1 MIGPRRSLRAEWTT
15 RPRRGFWTS
24 RGNDRG
30 MMHSV
35 WNIARDFVSR
45 YRVPLSFGD
54 MPRSSSVN
62 SAAARQ
68 MTLVALLLATVL
80 GLFVAAELGQRK
92 LEEARRQVERAAQRE
107 QALAEVRQL
116 LSQAESSQRG
126 SILLGDAGYLEPYQE
141 AVGKIPRALR
151 ELNQAFASADTT
163 VRADVEQV
171 ERLSNAKLVEMA
183 ETLNLYRQHGPSAA
197 LDLIRTDIG
206 QWTMTQLVQRVR
218 KIQAQETGNILA
230 ASRSWRIDRWINL
243 AITSTALA
251 ASIFLVLLLCRL
263 VVSYVRSKERETE
276 DLTERGTEL
285 ELQVKR
291 RTEELSQL
299 STHLQ
304 SLAEQERSAL
314 SRELHDELGGLLV
327 AARMDVS
334 WLEDRVA
341 TSDPEV
347 QAHFK
352 RLHEAL
358 QAGVEVKRRV
368 VENLRPSLLDNLG
381 LFPALRWQ
389 VADSCGRAGLH
400 CTERYPPEELDLTP
414 EASIA
419 IFRIVQ
425 EALTNIV
432 KHAQARNVE
441 VSIESRHQSLIVRV
455 RDDGVGLPLEP
466 RQASGPHG
474 LAAMRH
480 RALGLGGQ
488 WHALRAM
495 GGGTE
500 IEVRLPLEK
509 ILASESI
516 LNPTQ
521 GTTAAAG

>member
-1 MIGPRRSLRAEWTT
+1 MRRPTSVCCGRSTIPWKLQLVISTARLIMIGPRRSLRAEWTT

-45 YRVPLSFGD
+45 YRFPLSFRD

-163 VRADVEQV
+163 VR
-171 ERLSNAKLVEMA
+171 
-183 ETLNLYRQHGPSAA
+183 
-197 LDLIRTDIG
+197 LD
-206 QWTMTQLVQRVR
+206 
-218 KIQAQETGNILA
+218 
-230 ASRSWRIDRWINL
+230 
-243 AITSTALA
+243 
-251 ASIFLVLLLCRL
+251 
-263 VVSYVRSKERETE
+263 VSYVRSKERETE

-327 AARMDVS
+327 AARVDVS

-509 ILASESI
+509 ILATESI

>member
-1 MIGPRRSLRAEWTT
+1 M
-15 RPRRGFWTS
+15 
-24 RGNDRG
+24 D
-30 MMHSV
+30 
-35 WNIARDFVSR
+35 
-45 YRVPLSFGD
+45 
-54 MPRSSSVN
+54 

-68 MTLVALLLATVL
+68 MMLVALLLATVL

-92 LEEARRQVERAAQRE
+92 LEEVRRQVERGAQRE
-107 QALAEVRQL
+107 QALAEVLQL

-141 AVGKIPRALR
+141 AVGKIPQALR
-151 ELNQAFASADTT
+151 ELDQAFASADGP
-163 VRADVEQV
+163 VRADIEQI
-171 ERLSNAKLVEMA
+171 ERLSNAKRVEMA

-206 QWTMTQLVQRVR
+206 KWTMSQLAQRVR
-218 KIQAQETGNILA
+218 KIQALETSNIVA

-243 AITSTALA
+243 ATTTTALA
-251 ASIFLVLLLCRL
+251 ASMFLVLLLCRL

-276 DLTERGTEL
+276 DLAERSTEL
-285 ELQVKR
+285 ERLVRR

-304 SLAEQERSAL
+304 SLAEQERSTL

-347 QAHFK
+347 RAHFK
-352 RLHEAL
+352 RVHEAL

-368 VENLRPSLLDNLG
+368 VENLRPTLLDNLG

-400 CTERYPPEELDLTP
+400 CTERYPPEELDLIP

-425 EALTNIV
+425 EALTNILR
-432 KHAQARNVE
+432 HAHAHNVE
-441 VSIESRHQSLIVRV
+441 ISIESRHQSLIVRV

-466 RQASGPHG
+466 RQALRSHG

-480 RALGLGGQ
+480 RAVGLGGQ
-488 WHALRAM
+488 SQVLCM
-495 GGGTE
+495 TGGGTE
-500 IEVRLPLEK
+500 IEVRLPLDR
-509 ILASESI
+509 ILAPNSVT
-516 LNPTQ
+516 NPAQ
-521 GTTAAAG
+521 GRTAAAR

>member
-1 MIGPRRSLRAEWTT
+1 MIRR
-15 RPRRGFWTS
+15 P
-24 RGNDRG
+24 
-30 MMHSV
+30 
-35 WNIARDFVSR
+35 
-45 YRVPLSFGD
+45 
-54 MPRSSSVN
+54 PRS
-62 SAAARQ
+62 
-68 MTLVALLLATVL
+68 TLFPYTT
-80 GLFVAAELGQRK
+80 LFR
-92 LEEARRQVERAAQRE
+92 
-107 QALAEVRQL
+107 
-116 LSQAESSQRG
+116 S
-126 SILLGDAGYLEPYQE
+126 
-141 AVGKIPRALR
+141 
-151 ELNQAFASADTT
+151 
-163 VRADVEQV
+163 
-171 ERLSNAKLVEMA
+171 
-183 ETLNLYRQHGPSAA
+183 
-197 LDLIRTDIG
+197 
-206 QWTMTQLVQRVR
+206 
-218 KIQAQETGNILA
+218 A
-230 ASRSWRIDRWINL
+230 ASRSWQIDRWINL
-243 AITSTALA
+243 AITSAALA
-251 ASIFLVLLLCRL
+251 ASVFLVLLLCRL

-285 ELQVKR
+285 ELLVKG

-400 CTERYPPEELDLTP
+400 CTERYPPDELDLTP

-455 RDDGVGLPLEP
+455 RDDGVGLPPER
-466 RQASGPHG
+466 RQALRSHGPT
-474 LAAMRH
+474 A
-480 RALGLGGQ
+480 RAPPRRPGR
-488 WHALRAM
+488 W
-495 GGGTE
+495 
-500 IEVRLPLEK
+500 
-509 ILASESI
+509 
-516 LNPTQ
+516 
-521 GTTAAAG
+521 

>member
-1 MIGPRRSLRAEWTT
+1 M
-15 RPRRGFWTS
+15 
-24 RGNDRG
+24 
-30 MMHSV
+30 
-35 WNIARDFVSR
+35 
-45 YRVPLSFGD
+45 
-54 MPRSSSVN
+54 N

-80 GLFVAAELGQRK
+80 GLFVAAELGQRR
-92 LEEARRQVERAAQRE
+92 LEEVRRQVETGAHRE
-107 QALAEVRQL
+107 QTLAEVLQL
-116 LSQAESSQRG
+116 LSQAESGQRG
-126 SILLGDAGYLEPYQE
+126 SILLGDAAYLEPYQE
-141 AVGKIPRALR
+141 AVDKIPQSLR
-151 ELNQAFASADTT
+151 RLEQAFAGADGP
-163 VRADVEQV
+163 VRTDLEQV
-171 ERLSNAKLVEMA
+171 EQLTHAKLVEMA

-206 QWTMTQLVQRVR
+206 KWTMSQLAQRIR

-251 ASIFLVLLLCRL
+251 ASMFLVLLLCRL
-263 VVSYVRSKERETE
+263 AISYVRSKERETE
-276 DLTERGTEL
+276 DLAERSTEL
-285 ELQVKR
+285 ERLVKW

-299 STHLQ
+299 STNLQ
-304 SLAEQERSAL
+304 SLAERERSAL

-341 TSDPEV
+341 TGDPEV

-352 RLHEAL
+352 RVHEAL

-368 VENLRPSLLDNLG
+368 VENLRPTLLDNLG

-425 EALTNIV
+425 EALTNIL
-432 KHAQARNVE
+432 KHARAHNVE
-441 VSIESRHQSLIVRV
+441 ISIESGHQALIVRV

-466 RQASGPHG
+466 RQGLRGHG

-480 RALGLGGQ
+480 RAAGLGGQ
-488 WHALRAM
+488 WHVLRM
-495 GGGTE
+495 TGGGTE
-500 IEVRLPLEK
+500 IEVRLPLDK
-509 ILASESI
+509 ILATHAI
-516 LNPTQ
+516 MNPAQ
-521 GTTAAAG
+521 GTTALAG

>member
-1 MIGPRRSLRAEWTT
+1 MMRSVWRMACDAVSRQRQPLGFRDVPRSL
-15 RPRRGFWTS
+15 
-24 RGNDRG
+24 N
-30 MMHSV
+30 M
-35 WNIARDFVSR
+35 
-45 YRVPLSFGD
+45 
-54 MPRSSSVN
+54 N

-68 MTLVALLLATVL
+68 MMLVALLLVTVL

-92 LEEARRQVERAAQRE
+92 LEEVRRQVERGAQRE
-107 QALAEVRQL
+107 HALAEVLQL
-116 LSQAESSQRG
+116 MSQAESSQRG

-141 AVGKIPRALR
+141 SVGKIPQALR
-151 ELNQAFASADTT
+151 QLNQAFAHADGRA
-163 VRADVEQV
+163 RADVGEV
-171 ERLSNAKLVEMA
+171 EWLSNAKLVEMA
-183 ETLNLYRQHGPSAA
+183 ETLSLYRQHGPSAA

-206 QWTMTQLVQRVR
+206 KWTMTQLAQRVR
-218 KIQAQETGNILA
+218 EIQAQETDNILA
-230 ASRSWRIDRWINL
+230 ASRSWQINRWTNL
-243 AITSTALA
+243 ATTSTALA
-251 ASIFLVLLLCRL
+251 ASVFLVLLLCRL
-263 VVSYVRSKERETE
+263 VVSYIRSKERETE
-276 DLTERGTEL
+276 DLAERGTEL
-285 ELQVKR
+285 ELLVKR

-341 TSDPEV
+341 SSDPEV

-352 RLHEAL
+352 RVHEAL
-358 QAGVEVKRRV
+358 LSGVDVKRRV
-368 VENLRPSLLDNLG
+368 VENLRPTLLDNLG

-389 VADSCGRAGLH
+389 VADTCRRAGLR
-400 CTERYPPEELDLTP
+400 CTERYPPEELSLTP

-425 EALTNIV
+425 EALTNIL

-441 VSIESRHQSLIVRV
+441 ISIESRHQSLTVRI
-455 RDDGVGLPLEP
+455 RDDGVGLPLEG
-466 RQASGPHG
+466 RQALRSHG

-480 RALGLGGQ
+480 RAMGLGGQ
-488 WHALRAM
+488 WHVFRAT

-509 ILASESI
+509 ILATTSALTSA
-516 LNPTQ
+516 Q

>member
-1 MIGPRRSLRAEWTT
+1 
-15 RPRRGFWTS
+15 
-24 RGNDRG
+24 
-30 MMHSV
+30 MMYSA
-35 WNIARDFVSR
+35 WSIARDFVSR
-45 YRVPLSFGD
+45 RGLPLSFRD
-54 MPRSSSVN
+54 LPRSSTMN
-62 SAAARQ
+62 SARARQ
-68 MTLVALLLATVL
+68 MMLVALLLATVL

-92 LEEARRQVERAAQRE
+92 LEEVRRQVEMGAQQDR
-107 QALAEVRQL
+107 ALAEVLQL

-141 AVGKIPRALR
+141 SVAKIPQALR
-151 ELNQAFASADTT
+151 QLNQAFSSADGP

-171 ERLSNAKLVEMA
+171 ERLSKAKLVEMA
-183 ETLNLYRQHGPSAA
+183 ETLKLYREHGPSAA

-206 QWTMTQLVQRVR
+206 KWTMTQLSQRVR
-218 KIQAQETGNILA
+218 NIQAQEMDNIVA

-243 AITSTALA
+243 AITSTALV
-251 ASIFLVLLLCRL
+251 ASVFLVLLLCRL
-263 VVSYVRSKERETE
+263 VVSYIRSKERETE
-276 DLTERGTEL
+276 DLAERGTEL
-285 ELQVKR
+285 ELLVKR

-327 AARMDVS
+327 AARMDVT

-341 TSDPEV
+341 TSDAEV

-352 RLHEAL
+352 RVHDAL
-358 QAGVEVKRRV
+358 QAGVDVKRRV
-368 VENLRPSLLDNLG
+368 VENLRPTLLDNLG

-389 VADSCGRAGLH
+389 VADTCGRAGLK
-400 CTERYPPEELDLTP
+400 CIERYPPEELSLIP

-425 EALTNIV
+425 EALTNIL

-441 VSIESRHQSLIVRV
+441 ISIESRHQSLIVRV
-455 RDDGVGLPLEP
+455 RDDGVGLPLE
-466 RQASGPHG
+466 RLQALRSHG

-480 RALGLGGQ
+480 RAIALGGQ
-488 WHALRAM
+488 WLVLRTT

-509 ILASESI
+509 ILMTTSAVTSA
-516 LNPTQ
+516 P
-521 GTTAAAG
+521 GATAAAG

>member
-1 MIGPRRSLRAEWTT
+1 MMRAAW
-15 RPRRGFWTS
+15 S
-24 RGNDRG
+24 
-30 MMHSV
+30 
-35 WNIARDFVSR
+35 IACDVVSR
-45 YRVPLSFGD
+45 YRFPLSLRD
-54 MPRSSSVN
+54 MPRSSSAN
-62 SAAARQ
+62 SAAAHQ
-68 MTLVALLLATVL
+68 MMLVALLLATVL

-92 LEEARRQVERAAQRE
+92 LEAVRRQVERGAQRE
-107 QALAEVRQL
+107 RALAEVRQL
-116 LSQAESSQRG
+116 LSQAESGQRG
-126 SILLGDAGYLEPYQE
+126 FILLGDAGYLEPYQE
-141 AVGKIPRALR
+141 AVGRIPQALR
-151 ELNQAFASADTT
+151 ELNHAFASADAAT
-163 VRADVEQV
+163 RADVEQV

-206 QWTMTQLVQRVR
+206 QWTMTQLAQRVR
-218 KIQAQETGNILA
+218 KIQARETGDILA
-230 ASRSWRIDRWINL
+230 ASRSWQIDRWINL
-243 AITSTALA
+243 AITSAALA
-251 ASIFLVLLLCRL
+251 ASVFLVLLLCRL

-285 ELQVKR
+285 ELLVKG

-381 LFPALRWQ
+381 LFPALRWL

-400 CTERYPPEELDLTP
+400 CTERYPPQELDLTP

-425 EALTNIV
+425 EALTNILR
-432 KHAQARNVE
+432 HAQAHNVE
-441 VSIESRHQSLIVRV
+441 VCVESRHQSLIVRV
-455 RDDGVGLPLEP
+455 RDDGIGLPLEP
-466 RQASGPHG
+466 RQALGSHG
-474 LAAMRH
+474 LAVMRH
-480 RALGLGGQ
+480 RAVGLGGQ
-488 WHALRAM
+488 WHAARAK

-500 IEVRLPLEK
+500 IEVSLPLEK
-509 ILASESI
+509 ILATESV

-521 GTTAAAG
+521 GSTAATG

>member
-1 MIGPRRSLRAEWTT
+1 
-15 RPRRGFWTS
+15 
-24 RGNDRG
+24 
-30 MMHSV
+30 MM
-35 WNIARDFVSR
+35 
-45 YRVPLSFGD
+45 
-54 MPRSSSVN
+54 
-62 SAAARQ
+62 
-68 MTLVALLLATVL
+68 LVALLLATVL

-92 LEEARRQVERAAQRE
+92 LVEVRRQVEMGGRQDH
-107 QALAEVRQL
+107 ALAEVLQL

-141 AVGKIPRALR
+141 SVAKIPQALR
-151 ELNQAFASADTT
+151 QLEQAFATADGT

-183 ETLNLYRQHGPSAA
+183 ETLKLYRQHGPSAA

-206 QWTMTQLVQRVR
+206 KWTMTQLSQRVR
-218 KIQAQETGNILA
+218 NIQAQEMDNILA
-230 ASRSWRIDRWINL
+230 ASRSWRIDRWISL
-243 AITSTALA
+243 GVTSTALV
-251 ASIFLVLLLCRL
+251 ASVSLVLLLWRL
-263 VVSYVRSKERETE
+263 VVSYIRSKERETE
-276 DLTERGTEL
+276 DLAERGTEL
-285 ELQVKR
+285 ELLVKR

-341 TSDPEV
+341 TSDAEV

-352 RLHEAL
+352 RVHDAL
-358 QAGVEVKRRV
+358 QAGVDVKRRV
-368 VENLRPSLLDNLG
+368 VENLRPTLLDNLG

-389 VADSCGRAGLH
+389 VADTCGRAGLR
-400 CTERYPPEELDLTP
+400 CTERYPPEELSLTA

-425 EALTNIV
+425 EAMTNIL
-432 KHAQARNVE
+432 KHAKARNVE
-441 VSIESRHQSLIVRV
+441 ISIESRHQSLIVRV
-455 RDDGVGLPLEP
+455 RDDGVGLPLERPQAP
-466 RQASGPHG
+466 RSHG

-480 RALGLGGQ
+480 RAVGLGGQ
-488 WHALRAM
+488 WRVLRTT

-509 ILASESI
+509 ILVTTSAVASA
-516 LNPTQ
+516 Q
-521 GTTAAAG
+521 GATAAAR

>member
-1 MIGPRRSLRAEWTT
+1 M
-15 RPRRGFWTS
+15 
-24 RGNDRG
+24 
-30 MMHSV
+30 
-35 WNIARDFVSR
+35 
-45 YRVPLSFGD
+45 
-54 MPRSSSVN
+54 N

-92 LEEARRQVERAAQRE
+92 LEEVRRQVERGTQRE
-107 QALAEVRQL
+107 QALAEVLQL

-126 SILLGDAGYLEPYQE
+126 SILLGDAAYLEPYQE
-141 AVGKIPRALR
+141 AVDKIPQSLR
-151 ELNQAFASADTT
+151 RLEQAFASADGP
-163 VRADVEQV
+163 VRTDLAQV
-171 ERLSNAKLVEMA
+171 ERLTSAKLLEMA
-183 ETLNLYRQHGPSAA
+183 ETLSLYRQHGPSAA

-206 QWTMTQLVQRVR
+206 KWTMSQLAQRVR

-230 ASRSWRIDRWINL
+230 ASRSWRIARWINL

-251 ASIFLVLLLCRL
+251 ASMFLVLLLCRL
-263 VVSYVRSKERETE
+263 VISYVRSKERETE
-276 DLTERGTEL
+276 DLAERSTEL
-285 ELQVKR
+285 ELLVKR
-291 RTEELSQL
+291 RTDELSQL

-304 SLAEQERSAL
+304 SLAERERSAL

-334 WLEDRVA
+334 WIEDRVA
-341 TSDPEV
+341 TSDAEV

-352 RLHEAL
+352 RVHEAL

-368 VENLRPSLLDNLG
+368 VEHLRPTLLDNLG

-389 VADSCGRAGLH
+389 VADICGRAELDW
-400 CTERYPPEELDLTP
+400 TERYPPEELDLTP

-425 EALTNIV
+425 EALTNIL
-432 KHAQARNVE
+432 KHARAHNVE
-441 VSIESRHQSLIVRV
+441 VSVESRHQALIVRV
-455 RDDGVGLPLEP
+455 RDDGVGLPSEP
-466 RQASGPHG
+466 RQALRSHG

-480 RALGLGGQ
+480 RAVGLGGQ
-488 WHALRAM
+488 WNVRRIT

-500 IEVRLPLEK
+500 IEVRLPLDK
-509 ILASESI
+509 ILATHSVT
-516 LNPTQ
+516 NPVQQ

>member
-1 MIGPRRSLRAEWTT
+1 MGSAWSIACDFG
-15 RPRRGFWTS
+15 S
-24 RGNDRG
+24 RHRL
-30 MMHSV
+30 
-35 WNIARDFVSR
+35 
-45 YRVPLSFGD
+45 PLSFRD
-54 MPRSSSVN
+54 VPRSATMN
-62 SAAARQ
+62 SAPARQ

-92 LEEARRQVERAAQRE
+92 LEEVRRQVEMGAQRE
-107 QALAEVRQL
+107 RALAEVLQL

-126 SILLGDAGYLEPYQE
+126 SILLGDPGYLEPYQE
-141 AVGKIPRALR
+141 SVGKIPQALR
-151 ELNQAFASADTT
+151 QLDQAFVTADAA
-163 VRADVEQV
+163 VRADIEQV

-206 QWTMTQLVQRVR
+206 KWTMTQLSQRVR
-218 KIQAQETGNILA
+218 KIQAQETDNVLA

-251 ASIFLVLLLCRL
+251 ASVFLVLLLCRL
-263 VVSYVRSKERETE
+263 VIGYIRSKERETE
-276 DLTERGTEL
+276 DLAERGSEL
-285 ELQVKR
+285 ELLVKR

-352 RLHEAL
+352 RVQDAL
-358 QAGVEVKRRV
+358 QAGVDVKRRV
-368 VENLRPSLLDNLG
+368 VENLRPTLLDNLG

-389 VADSCGRAGLH
+389 VADSCGRVGLN
-400 CTERYPPEELDLTP
+400 CTERYPPEELSLTP

-425 EALTNIV
+425 EALTNIL

-441 VSIESRHQSLIVRV
+441 ISIESRHQALIVRI
-455 RDDGVGLPLEP
+455 RDDGIGLPLE
-466 RQASGPHG
+466 RLQALRSHG

-480 RALGLGGQ
+480 RAVGFGGQ
-488 WHALRAM
+488 WRVLRAT

-509 ILASESI
+509 ILATTSVVISA
-516 LNPTQ
+516 P
-521 GTTAAAG
+521 GATAATG

>member
-1 MIGPRRSLRAEWTT
+1 MGSAW
-15 RPRRGFWTS
+15 S
-24 RGNDRG
+24 
-30 MMHSV
+30 
-35 WNIARDFVSR
+35 IACDFVSR
-45 YRVPLSFGD
+45 HRLPLSFRD
-54 MPRSSSVN
+54 VPRSATMN
-62 SAAARQ
+62 SASARQ

-92 LEEARRQVERAAQRE
+92 LEEVRRQVEVGAQRE
-107 QALAEVRQL
+107 RALAEVLQL

-141 AVGKIPRALR
+141 SVRKIPQALR
-151 ELNQAFASADTT
+151 QLNQAFATADAA
-163 VRADVEQV
+163 VGADIERV

-206 QWTMTQLVQRVR
+206 KWTMTQLSQRVR
-218 KIQAQETGNILA
+218 KIQAQETDNVLA

-251 ASIFLVLLLCRL
+251 ASVFLVLLLCRL
-263 VVSYVRSKERETE
+263 VVGYMRSKERETE
-276 DLTERGTEL
+276 DLAERGTEL
-285 ELQVKR
+285 ELLVKR

-341 TSDPEV
+341 SSDPEV

-352 RLHEAL
+352 RVQDAL
-358 QAGVEVKRRV
+358 QAGVDVKRRV
-368 VENLRPSLLDNLG
+368 VENLRPTLLDNLG

-389 VADSCGRAGLH
+389 VADSCGRVGLK
-400 CTERYPPEELDLTP
+400 CTERYPPEELSLTP

-425 EALTNIV
+425 EAMTNIL
-432 KHAQARNVE
+432 KHARARNVE
-441 VSIESRHQSLIVRV
+441 ISIESRHQSLIVRI
-455 RDDGVGLPLEP
+455 RDDGIGLPLE
-466 RQASGPHG
+466 RLEALRSHG

-480 RALGLGGQ
+480 RAVGLGGQ
-488 WHALRAM
+488 WRVLRAT

-500 IEVRLPLEK
+500 VEVRLPLEK
-509 ILASESI
+509 ILATTLAVTSA
-516 LNPTQ
+516 P
-521 GTTAAAG
+521 GATAAMG

>member
-1 MIGPRRSLRAEWTT
+1 
-15 RPRRGFWTS
+15 
-24 RGNDRG
+24 
-30 MMHSV
+30 MMRSV
-35 WNIARDFVSR
+35 WRMACDVVSR
-45 YRVPLSFGD
+45 HRQPLSFRD
-54 MPRSSSVN
+54 VPRSSTMN

-68 MTLVALLLATVL
+68 MMLVALLLATVL

-92 LEEARRQVERAAQRE
+92 LEEVRRQVERGAQRE
-107 QALAEVRQL
+107 HALAQVLQL
-116 LSQAESSQRG
+116 MSQAESSQRG

-141 AVGKIPRALR
+141 SVGKIPQALR
-151 ELNQAFASADTT
+151 QLNQAFAHADGRA
-163 VRADVEQV
+163 RADVGEV
-171 ERLSNAKLVEMA
+171 EWLSNAKLVEMA
-183 ETLNLYRQHGPSAA
+183 ETLSLYRQHGPSAA

-206 QWTMTQLVQRVR
+206 KWTMTQLAQRVR
-218 KIQAQETGNILA
+218 KIQAQETEDILA
-230 ASRSWRIDRWINL
+230 ASRSWPINRWINPAT
-243 AITSTALA
+243 AITALA
-251 ASIFLVLLLCRL
+251 ASVFLVLLLCRL
-263 VVSYVRSKERETE
+263 VVSYIRSKERETE
-276 DLTERGTEL
+276 DLAERGTEL
-285 ELQVKR
+285 ELLVKR

-341 TSDPEV
+341 SSDPEV
-347 QAHFK
+347 QTHFK
-352 RLHEAL
+352 RVHEAL
-358 QAGVEVKRRV
+358 LSGVDVKRRV
-368 VENLRPSLLDNLG
+368 VENLRPTLLDNLG

-389 VADSCGRAGLH
+389 VADTCRRAGLR
-400 CTERYPPEELDLTP
+400 CTERYPPEELSLTP

-425 EALTNIV
+425 EALTNIL

-441 VSIESRHQSLIVRV
+441 ISIEARHQSLTVRI
-455 RDDGVGLPLEP
+455 RDDGVGLPHEG
-466 RQASGPHG
+466 RQALRSHG

-480 RALGLGGQ
+480 RAIGLGGQ
-488 WHALRAM
+488 WHVFRAM

-509 ILASESI
+509 ILATTSAVTSA
-516 LNPTQ
+516 Q

>member
-1 MIGPRRSLRAEWTT
+1 
-15 RPRRGFWTS
+15 
-24 RGNDRG
+24 
-30 MMHSV
+30 MMYSA
-35 WNIARDFVSR
+35 WSIARDFVSR
-45 YRVPLSFGD
+45 HRLPLSLRD
-54 MPRSSSVN
+54 VPRSSTMN
-62 SAAARQ
+62 SATARQ
-68 MTLVALLLATVL
+68 MMLAALLLATVL

-92 LEEARRQVERAAQRE
+92 LEEVRRQVESGAQRE
-107 QALAEVRQL
+107 HALADVLQL

-141 AVGKIPRALR
+141 SVGRIPQALR
-151 ELNQAFASADTT
+151 RLNQAFATADAP

-183 ETLNLYRQHGPSAA
+183 ETLNLYRRHGPSAA
-197 LDLIRTDIG
+197 LYLIRTDIG
-206 QWTMTQLVQRVR
+206 KWTMTQLSQRVR
-218 KIQAQETGNILA
+218 KIQAQETDNILA

-243 AITSTALA
+243 AITTTALV
-251 ASIFLVLLLCRL
+251 ASVFLVLLLCRL
-263 VVSYVRSKERETE
+263 VVSYIRSKERETE
-276 DLTERGTEL
+276 DLAERGTEL
-285 ELQVKR
+285 ELLVKR

-341 TSDPEV
+341 TSDAEV

-352 RLHEAL
+352 RVHDAL
-358 QAGVEVKRRV
+358 QAGVDVKRRV
-368 VENLRPSLLDNLG
+368 VENLRPTLLDNLG
-381 LFPALRWQ
+381 LFPALHWQ
-389 VADSCGRAGLH
+389 VADTCGRAGLK
-400 CTERYPPEELDLTP
+400 CTERYPPEELSLTP

-425 EALTNIV
+425 EALTNIL

-441 VSIESRHQSLIVRV
+441 ISIESRHQSLIVRV
-455 RDDGVGLPLEP
+455 RDDGVGLPLE
-466 RQASGPHG
+466 RLQALRSHG

-480 RALGLGGQ
+480 RAVGLGGQ
-488 WHALRAM
+488 WRVLRTT

-509 ILASESI
+509 ILVTTSAVTSA
-516 LNPTQ
+516 Q
-521 GTTAAAG
+521 GATAAAG